1 MKILVF
7 GKSGQ
12 VARELQRFENVIAL
26 NRNDADLTDPDVCA
40 KFIAETDADVV
51 INAAAYTAVDKA
63 EHEPELARLVN
74 TTAPAKMAQA
84 AANRAIPF
92 LHISTDYVFN
102 GQGDAPFRP
111 DAPTGP
117 LCIYGQTKLDGERE
131 VIAANG
137 PHIILRTSW
146 VFSVHGSNFVKTM
159 LRLGEERSQLS
170 VVSDQIGGPTPA
182 AEIAATLVA
191 IAKAFAAG
199 QGKSGVYHYSG
210 IPSISWSGFAREIFR
225 QARMNVTIND
235 IPATEFPTPARRPMN
250 SRLDC
255 SNLRADY
262 HIMPPDWRAGLADVL
277 RELEKSA

>member
-26 NRNDADLTDPDVCA
+26 DRNDADLTNPDACA
-40 KFIAETDADVV
+40 NFIAETGADVV

-63 EHEPELARLVN
+63 ECEPELARLVN

-102 GQGDAPFRP
+102 GQGDAPFLP

-117 LCIYGQTKLDGERE
+117 LCVYGQTKLDGEHG

-137 PHIILRTSW
+137 PHVILRTSW
-146 VFSVHGSNFVKTM
+146 VFSAHGSNFVKTM
-159 LRLGEERSQLS
+159 LRLGAERSQLNI
-170 VVSDQIGGPTPA
+170 VSDQIGGPTPA
-182 AEIAATLVA
+182 AGIAATLVT

-199 QGKSGVYHYSG
+199 RGRSGVYHYSG
-210 IPSISWSGFAREIFR
+210 TPNISWAGFAREIFR
-225 QARMNVTIND
+225 QTRMVVTIND
-235 IPATEFPTPARRPMN
+235 IPATEFPTPAQRPMN
-250 SRLDC
+250 SRLEC
-255 SNLRADY
+255 SNLMADY
-262 HIMPPDWRAGLADVL
+262 RITPPDWRAGLADVL
-277 RELEKSA
+277 HELEKSA

>member
-1 MKILVF
+1 VRILVF

-12 VARELQRFENVIAL
+12 VARELQRFENIIAL
-26 NRNDADLTDPDVCA
+26 DRNDADLTDPDACA
-40 KFIAETDADVV
+40 NFIAETDADVV

-63 EHEPELARLVN
+63 EREPELARLVN

-117 LCIYGQTKLDGERE
+117 LCVYGQTKLDGEHE

-146 VFSVHGSNFVKTM
+146 VFSAHRSNFVKTM
-159 LRLGEERSQLS
+159 LRLGAERSQLNI
-170 VVSDQIGGPTPA
+170 VSNQIGGPTPA
-182 AEIAATLVA
+182 AEIAATLVT

-210 IPSISWSGFAREIFR
+210 APNVSWADFAREIFR
-225 QARMNVTIND
+225 QTRMAVAINN
-235 IPATEFPTPARRPMN
+235 IPAAEFPTPAQRPVN

-255 SNLRADY
+255 SNLMVDY
-262 HIMPPDWRAGLADVL
+262 CIPPPDWRAGLSDVL
-277 RELEKSA
+277 HQLEKSA